1 MKEICLFE
9 LIYKGRQYYRTQSN
23 IYEKIKALFDTQKGW
38 ILIDAII
45 GITITITA
53 LVALMSLYTQITHST
68 ASARDYQNANY
79 IVQQHLENL
88 RQFDGTATIRN
99 LNPEITAPPNQT
111 VEQVQY
117 TIQIRSVTPIDTLDP
132 RLIPYQVIVTW
143 PDPRNASLTRSIQ
156 VVNYYFSN

>member
-9 LIYKGRQYYRTQSN
+9 LIYKGRQYHKTQSRF
-23 IYEKIKALFDTQKGW
+23 YKKINYLCDTQKGW

-45 GITITITA
+45 GITITVTA

-79 IVQQHLENL
+79 IAQQHLENL

-99 LNPEITAPPNQT
+99 LNPEITDPPNQT
-111 VEQVQY
+111 VEHVQY
-117 TIQIRSVTPIDTLDP
+117 SIQIRLVTPIDTLDA
-132 RLIPYQVIVTW
+132 RLIPYQVTVTW
-143 PDPRNASLTRSIQ
+143 PDPRNESLTRSIQ